1 MILLSNIF
9 FGLHQ
14 IEKGC
19 EDYLPNQEKYLLET
33 SNTRKKGKK
42 TSENFTILEIGIFPY
57 EIMLFRSPAENYCR
71 ETLHFL
77 MVSDFTNN
85 N

>member
-1 MILLSNIF
+1 
-9 FGLHQ
+9 
-14 IEKGC
+14 
-19 EDYLPNQEKYLLET
+19 LET